1 MDNKRLRIAVQ
12 KSGRLSDD
20 SFSLLK
26 ASGLKIQ
33 TNKSGLFY
41 RVKNF
46 PLDILLVRDDD
57 IPGFVA
63 DGIADLGI
71 VGSNV
76 FEEFNLSHDKKN
88 SATLLPL
95 GFSKC
100 NLSIAI
106 SSQNK
111 YGSMQDLA
119 GKTIAT
125 SYPKILGK
133 ALAEKNISANIVEM
147 HGAVEV
153 APKLG
158 IADAI
163 CDIVSSGATLEANG
177 LKPVEA
183 IFDSE
188 ALLLQT
194 NAKLSPEKT
203 TTIARLI
210 ERMKGVQASIET
222 KYIML
227 NAPLTALPAI
237 TKLLPGA
244 GAPTVMPLEG
254 QDDAVAVHAVCRE
267 SVFWE
272 TMENLREAGAS
283 SILVLPIEKMMA

>member
-1 MDNKRLRIAVQ
+1 MEKTRLRLAIQ
-12 KSGRLSDD
+12 KSGRLADD
-20 SFSLLK
+20 SIALLK
-26 ASGLKIQ
+26 SSGLKIQ
-33 TNKSGLFY
+33 QTKNGLFC

-46 PLDILLVRDDD
+46 PLDLLLVRDDD
-57 IPGFVA
+57 ISGFVA

-76 FEEFNLSHDKKN
+76 YQEFCLTHSEKVSN
-88 SATLLPL
+88 TLLSL

-100 NLSIAI
+100 TLDIAAPTEFSF
-106 SSQNK
+106 SSLN
-111 YGSMQDLA
+111 DL
-119 GKTIAT
+119 GGQKIAT
-125 SYPKILGK
+125 SYPQILKK
-133 ALAEKNISANIVEM
+133 ALADKNIVADIVEM

-177 LKPVEA
+177 LKSVQT

-188 ALLLQT
+188 ALLLKTKKQL
-194 NAKLSPEKT
+194 APEKEQNLS
-203 TTIARLI
+203 RLLSRI
-210 ERMKGVQASIET
+210 EGVQASKET

-227 NAPLTALPAI
+227 NAPLTALPEI

-244 GAPTVMPLEG
+244 DAPTVIPLEG
-254 QDDAVAVHAVCRE
+254 QNGAIAVHAVCRE

-272 TMENLREAGAS
+272 TMENLRAVGAT
-283 SILVLPIEKMMA
+283 SILVLPIEKMMV